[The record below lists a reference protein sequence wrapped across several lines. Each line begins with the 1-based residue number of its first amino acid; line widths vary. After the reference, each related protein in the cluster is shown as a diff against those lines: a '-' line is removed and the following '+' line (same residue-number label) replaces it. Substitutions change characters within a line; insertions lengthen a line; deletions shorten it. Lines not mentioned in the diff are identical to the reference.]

1 MSSPAF
7 VPTLRHPYLRHVAQ
21 LLSGVLLVA
30 PLLAM
35 PSRASAQIAV
45 VGNAVDEHE
54 AGPGQRYVS
63 SITVRNLTAEP
74 QPVRIYQTDYR
85 FSADGTS
92 NFDSAGTVRR
102 SNAAWIKP
110 SASSVTIPPL
120 ADVVLNYAVTVPAI
134 DSLRGTYWSAI
145 MVALKGL
152 RNSRVRMKMVGIHS
166 TRCIHG
172 AGWNSASVAKARI
185 ITMGAT
191 AKITNTAGPSPLS
204 ANFRSRPQLSQTGA
218 TLRKPENSRPS
229 PQRGHRHA
237 QPAAKGDTRLSFMSF
252 LRSVRSRPET
262 GRPLFRD
269 LAQYSVVL
277 RRSGSSRA

>member
-1 MSSPAF
+1 MSPLASIPA
-7 VPTLRHPYLRHVAQ
+7 LRHPVLRHGAR
-21 LLSGVLLVA
+21 LLSCALLVA
-30 PLLAM
+30 PVFATPL
-35 PSRASAQIAV
+35 RASAQIAV

-145 MVALKGL
+145 MVEGQPRLPPQARHGQIGL
-152 RNSRVRMKMVGIHS
+152 GAVFRYAVQVATHLPTAGSRKVRLTKLGAFTDS
-166 TRCIHG
+166 TRARVLDVVVENAGERAYRPNLWVELYDARG
-172 AGWNSASVAKARI
+172 A
-185 ITMGAT
+185 
-191 AKITNTAGPSPLS
+191 
-204 ANFRSRPQLSQTGA
+204 
-218 TLRKPENSRPS
+218 LRKRLEQ
-229 PQRGHRHA
+229 QRGLLYPGTSVKQHFDFGVL
-237 QPAAKGDTRLSFMSF
+237 PAGVYKALVFADTGDDTVSA
-252 LRSVRSRPET
+252 
-262 GRPLFRD
+262 
-269 LAQYSVVL
+269 AQYKL
-277 RRSGSSRA
+277 TY